1 MVKIELPMIFIKD
14 MNQSNTN
21 LHCINQKPVPT
32 QHQPNTN
39 AHNASL
45 FPYGFHSPRIFT
57 STSILPTLSFCADP
71 KGEVAESIIQNN
83 PLPRGERGPS
93 KTVVEG
99 QTKTL
104 FLTPHPP

>member
-1 MVKIELPMIFIKD
+1 MELDVLIPFNLLFHEMPLFFIKD

-45 FPYGFHSPRIFT
+45 FPYGFYSPRTFT
-57 STSILPTLSFCADP
+57 FH
-71 KGEVAESIIQNN
+71 KKNN
-83 PLPRGERGPS
+83 PRSPGDGDRP
-93 KTVVEG
+93 
-99 QTKTL
+99 
-104 FLTPHPP
+104 